1 MRERVW
7 NPSSACL
14 SSGWLWWTPA
24 LHYDYVWSVN
34 HRCEDLPGPLGLRDL
49 LRANRISCLHHYCQ
63 MGQWQKKWQRVFQ
76 IFFSV
81 SSTLSPPLPLYSLS
95 PPWITSPLL
104 LSNVL
109 LCISSSFQLI
119 HPFLV
124 LFPFFAIPCTF
135 LLRLLHFLFFLLCEV
150 WCVNMTVMNSCCC
163 SCRRWSSWG
172 RFIRRRQCT
181 RSRSVQAAASVLSL

>member
-1 MRERVW
+1 MTMFGVLTIAVRIYQDRWGYGIYSGPIGSAVFIITVKW
-7 NPSSACL
+7 VSGKKMAMCISNIFQCFFYSISSSPSL
-14 SSGWLWWTPA
+14 FM
-24 LHYDYVWSVN
+24 
-34 HRCEDLPGPLGLRDL
+34 
-49 LRANRISCLHHYCQ
+49 IS
-63 MGQWQKKWQRVFQ
+63 
-76 IFFSV
+76 
-81 SSTLSPPLPLYSLS
+81 T
-95 PPWITSPLL
+95 WITSPLL

-109 LCISSSFQLI
+109 LCISSSFRLI

-124 LFPFFAIPCTF
+124 LFSFFAIPCTF

-150 WCVNMTVMNSCCC
+150 WCVNMIVMNSCCC

>member
-1 MRERVW
+1 MTMFGVLTIAVRIYQDRW
-7 NPSSACL
+7 GYGIYSGPIGSAVFIITVKWV
-14 SSGWLWWTPA
+14 SGK
-24 LHYDYVWSVN
+24 
-34 HRCEDLPGPLGLRDL
+34 
-49 LRANRISCLHHYCQ
+49 
-63 MGQWQKKWQRVFQ
+63 KKWQRVFQ

-109 LCISSSFQLI
+109 LCISSSFRLI

-150 WCVNMTVMNSCCC
+150 WCVNMIVMNSCCC